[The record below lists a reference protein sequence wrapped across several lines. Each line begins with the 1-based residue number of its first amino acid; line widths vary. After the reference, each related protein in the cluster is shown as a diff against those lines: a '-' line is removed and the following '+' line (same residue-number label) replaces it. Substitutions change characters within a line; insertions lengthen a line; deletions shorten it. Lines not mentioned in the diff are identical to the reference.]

1 MAAFVHAE
9 HGDTDYAEALGR
21 QSLAKDPACPLGVHS
36 VAHAIAESGRARDG
50 AQWMRDQ
57 HAHWAMESRMRTHNA
72 WHLAMF
78 DVEDGNLDSA
88 LGILDAWLLPASAQ
102 SQLDAC
108 DATALLWKLEREG
121 VDCTSRWRRVS
132 DAFHRTLT
140 PGFWPFVD
148 LHAAL
153 AHLSARKRSRVQ
165 ALVRAIERSAS
176 GTSYAAM
183 RARHVTRPGVR
194 ALVAWSEG
202 RHAEAAAVL
211 TGLQPILAE
220 AGGSSVQ
227 LEVFKHVEREARRH
241 LPAQD
246 RAHLPLAAA
255 NDPAISAGSTGS
267 TCAA

>member
-1 MAAFVHAE
+1 
-9 HGDTDYAEALGR
+9 
-21 QSLAKDPACPLGVHS
+21 
-36 VAHAIAESGRARDG
+36 
-50 AQWMRDQ
+50 
-57 HAHWAMESRMRTHNA
+57 
-72 WHLAMF
+72 
-78 DVEDGNLDSA
+78 
-88 LGILDAWLLPASAQ
+88 
-102 SQLDAC
+102 
-108 DATALLWKLEREG
+108 
-121 VDCTSRWRRVS
+121 
-132 DAFHRTLT
+132 
-140 PGFWPFVD
+140 
-148 LHAAL
+148 
-153 AHLSARKRSRVQ
+153 
-165 ALVRAIERSAS
+165 
-176 GTSYAAM
+176 
-183 RARHVTRPGVR
+183 VR